1 MATILVC
8 DDEPPLRELMRAAI
22 GSDHRYL
29 EAPDTAT
36 AREAMDYA
44 RPDLVLL
51 DVMLP
56 GENGIELL
64 REIRRKPEL
73 ESVPV
78 VVVSAWADDEHRREA
93 EDAGADAF
101 LAKPFLP
108 DELGAL
114 ARQLLRRV
122 LPQ

>member
-8 DDEPPLRELMRAAI
+8 DDEAPLRELMRAAV
-22 GSDHRYL
+22 GPGHRYL
-29 EAPDTAT
+29 EAPDTDT
-36 AREAMDYA
+36 AREAMAYA

-56 GENGIELL
+56 GASGIELL
-64 REIRRKPEL
+64 REIRRSPEL
-73 ESVPV
+73 AAVPV
-78 VVVSAWADDEHRREA
+78 VVVSAWADEQHRREA

-114 ARQLLRRV
+114 AQQLLRRG
-122 LPQ
+122 

>member
-8 DDEPPLRELMRAAI
+8 DDEPALRELMRAAV
-22 GSDHRYL
+22 GGDHRFL

-36 AREAMDYA
+36 AREAIEYA

-56 GENGIELL
+56 GASGIELL
-64 REIRRKPEL
+64 RAIRDDPEL
-73 ESVPV
+73 HAVPV
-78 VVVSAWADDEHRREA
+78 VVVSAWADEQHRHEA
-93 EDAGADAF
+93 EEAGADAF

-108 DELGAL
+108 EELGAL
-114 ARQLLRRV
+114 ARQLLLRAR
-122 LPQ
+122 